1 MFHMRLA
8 KLRDSLNLSQS
19 EIAKRLGMART
30 TYAGYENGSR
40 EPDLKTLNKLA
51 EFFGVNLNWLIT
63 GSDYKMTEE
72 DEQLLRI
79 FNDLNERDQEY
90 MLDIMR
96 RMAETKKE

>member
-1 MFHMRLA
+1 MRLA